1 MKDLLGHRATE
12 KQIQKG
18 EFKMYENSFT
28 DVRDKIYYRLVNTE
42 LNRVMID
49 ACPSVELT
57 EIGVSKI
64 YFIYLGEDS
73 FGIRDLFVTN
83 QISEAFNL
91 SVEVLDAC
99 SERNTARLFPT
110 ISEPMYDIIE
120 RMEEKG
126 IEEAKGIKL
135 EIPFYLLT
143 NRNREYGGSAMF
155 DKAFL
160 NGFGEAL
167 NQEQLYILGIS
178 EHESLIVLG
187 NDMNDITKLTE
198 AFHGIQAA
206 MEDEK
211 LTDKII
217 VYNVKARMYS
227 VVA

>member
-1 MKDLLGHRATE
+1 
-12 KQIQKG
+12 
-18 EFKMYENSFT
+18 MYENGFT

-42 LNRVMID
+42 LNRIMID
-49 ACPSVELT
+49 TCPSVELT

-73 FGIRDLFVTN
+73 FGIRSLFVTN

-99 SERNTARLFPT
+99 AERNTARLFPT
-110 ISEPMYDIIE
+110 ISESMDKIIE
-120 RMEEKG
+120 RMEENG
-126 IEEAKGIKL
+126 FEEVKGIKL

-143 NRNREYGGSAMF
+143 NRTREYGGSAMF

-167 NQEQLYILGIS
+167 NQKQLYILGIS

-187 NDMNDITKLTE
+187 DDMKDFDKLME
-198 AFHGIQAA
+198 AFHGIQET
-206 MEDEK
+206 MEDER

-217 VYNVKARMYS
+217 VYNVNARMFS
-227 VVA
+227 VVS